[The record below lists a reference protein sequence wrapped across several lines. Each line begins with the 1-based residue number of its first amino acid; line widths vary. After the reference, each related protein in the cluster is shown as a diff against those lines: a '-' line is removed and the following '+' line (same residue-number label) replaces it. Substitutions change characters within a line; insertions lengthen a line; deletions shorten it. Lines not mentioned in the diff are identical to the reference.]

1 MVCDRSFELNLDC
14 QASVVLTMLS
24 NFFKPIILQR
34 RFCAIAGVLGG
45 LLLTQAVNYSTTRA
59 ASTTPRSSRK
69 VVTSVDLLFSDRIQ
83 FS

>member
-59 ASTTPRSSRK
+59 ASTTQEAVER
-69 VVTSVDLLFSDRIQ
+69 L
-83 FS
+83 

>member
-45 LLLTQAVNYSTTRA
+45 LLLTQAVNYSQNLCPVAKGYRYDQG
-59 ASTTPRSSRK
+59 R
-69 VVTSVDLLFSDRIQ
+69 D
-83 FS
+83 